1 MALIPGIALQFLL
14 QYLNVF
20 LSDIKLSLFI
30 WKNEIFII
38 LLSKWTIKS
47 NISFMKM
54 YNIRRQSHKNWKENQ
69 TIQKGKHRQYK

>member
-54 YNIRRQSHKNWKENQ
+54 YKIRRQSHKNWKENQ
-69 TIQKGKHRQYK
+69 TIQEGKHRQYK